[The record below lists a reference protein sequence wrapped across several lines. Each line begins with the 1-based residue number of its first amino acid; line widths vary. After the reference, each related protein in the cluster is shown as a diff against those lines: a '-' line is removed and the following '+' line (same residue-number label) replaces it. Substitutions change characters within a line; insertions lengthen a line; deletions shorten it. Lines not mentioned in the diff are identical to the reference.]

1 MLLHFMSIFL
11 QKSIVRNGF
20 SLLTTKEKNGAI
32 AKLHSGS
39 KFMFSGCDLISLLIF
54 STVLLR

>member
-1 MLLHFMSIFL
+1 MVLHFMSIFL
-11 QKSIVRNGF
+11 QKFIVRKGF

-39 KFMFSGCDLISLLIF
+39 KFMFSGCDLKHPLN
-54 STVLLR
+54 VLRRYSG